1 MPISLHTRDFGFDHE
16 IGDCS
21 QFSAYTRSTD
31 QLIDK
36 LIMVLEF
43 QSPPLSGFEQRL
55 ANCAQQFLSPAA
67 TLSAIQRVHG
77 AHVREQT
84 MRAYGRLSEAHMLL
98 SGVLASAIL
107 KVDGKI
113 VEASQ
118 AGQERTALFAS
129 FVIGMELS
137 ETAIAE
143 GCYLQ
148 ALTLLRQELETVAQ
162 LTLISLG
169 KRKDGESAK
178 LKVLEKSLARFHGEL
193 SAAAHVS
200 KHDLVRTAT
209 ELDVRDLDVP
219 EFTVGT
225 RYYPAFN
232 EGLARRA
239 FALHLVLILKIIEH
253 MSEEHDA
260 RHSPE
265 DRFGEM
271 DSIAVHM
278 AAELMRSEGLVDVDS
293 PRSGVA

>member
-1 MPISLHTRDFGFDHE
+1 MALKIQPT
-16 IGDCS
+16 
-21 QFSAYTRSTD
+21 
-31 QLIDK
+31 
-36 LIMVLEF
+36 
-43 QSPPLSGFEQRL
+43 PLSAFEQRL
-55 ANCAQQFLSPAA
+55 ANCAEQLLSPAA
-67 TLSAIQRVHG
+67 TISAIQRVHG
-77 AHVREQT
+77 ARVRELT

-118 AGQERTALFAS
+118 VGQERSALFAS

-137 ETAIAE
+137 ETAIAD
-143 GCYLQ
+143 GRYLQ

-162 LTLISLG
+162 LTLISKG
-169 KRKDGESAK
+169 KRKDGEVANI
-178 LKVLEKSLARFHGEL
+178 KVLEKSLARFYGEL

-209 ELDVRDLDVP
+209 ELDVSELDVP

-239 FALHLVLILKIIEH
+239 FALHLVLILKIIER
-253 MSEEHDA
+253 MSEEHDM

-265 DRFGEM
+265 DCFGEM
-271 DSIAVHM
+271 ESIAVHL
-278 AAELMRSEGLVDVDS
+278 AAALMKSEGLVELDS
-293 PRSGVA
+293 PEFCNFDDLNLSKVRS